1 VAEEA
6 LASAGRLTGKR
17 AVVTGAGQG
26 IGRATAL
33 AYAAEGASVLAISRS
48 GDKLES
54 LAGPGIETLAL
65 DVTDAAA
72 TAAALASAGPVDI
85 LFNGVGWV
93 HDGGLLDCA
102 PQDWAHSFEVNVTSM
117 YTTIRAVL
125 PGMVARRAGS
135 IINVASVASSIT
147 GVPRRAA
154 YGASKGAVIGLTK
167 AVARDVIATGVRCNA
182 LCPGTTDTPS
192 LNERMQ
198 AQDDPEAARRAFVA
212 RQPMGRLGSAG
223 EMAEAA
229 VYLASDLSAFATGT
243 VLVVDGGQTM

>member
-1 VAEEA
+1 
-6 LASAGRLTGKR
+6 LAAAGRLNGKR

-26 IGRATAL
+26 IGYATAL

-48 GDKLES
+48 ADKLDG
-54 LAGPGIETLAL
+54 LAIDAL

-72 TAAALASAGPVDI
+72 MSAVLAAAGPVDI

-93 HDGGLLDCA
+93 HEGTLLDCE
-102 PQDWAHSFEVNVTSM
+102 AHEWVRSFEVNVTSM
-117 YTTIRAVL
+117 YTTIRALL
-125 PGMVARRAGS
+125 PGMVARSAGS
-135 IINVASVASSIT
+135 IINVAAVASSIT

-192 LNERMQ
+192 LNDRMQ
-198 AQDDPEAARRAFVA
+198 AQEDPQAARRAFVA
-212 RQPMGRLGSAG
+212 RQPMGRLGRTE

-229 VYLASDLSAFATGT
+229 IYLASDLSAFATGT

>member
-1 VAEEA
+1 MA
-6 LASAGRLTGKR
+6 LTGRLSGKR

-26 IGRATAL
+26 IGQATAL
-33 AYAAEGASVLAISRS
+33 AFAAEGASVLAISRS
-48 GDKLES
+48 AGK
-54 LAGPGIETLAL
+54 LAGLAGHGIETLAL
-65 DVTDAAA
+65 DVTDNV
-72 TAAALASAGPVDI
+72 ALSSALSAAGPVDI

-93 HDGGLLDCA
+93 HDGTLLDCE
-102 PQDWAHSFEVNVTSM
+102 PSEWLRSFEVNVTSM

-167 AVARDVIATGVRCNA
+167 AVARDVVASGVRCNA

-192 LNERMQ
+192 LNDRMR
-198 AQDDPEAARRAFVA
+198 AHDDPDAARRAFVA
-212 RQPMGRLGSAG
+212 RQPMGRLGSTA

>member
-1 VAEEA
+1 LQGSAR
-6 LASAGRLTGKR
+6 LAGKR
-17 AVVTGAGQG
+17 AIVTGTGQG
-26 IGRATAL
+26 IGLATAMAFL
-33 AYAAEGASVLAISRS
+33 AEGASVLAISRS
-48 GDKLES
+48 GDKL
-54 LAGPGIETLAL
+54 AGIARAGAETLAL
-65 DVTDAAA
+65 DLADTKGAASVLSA
-72 TAAALASAGPVDI
+72 AGPADI

-93 HDGGLLDCA
+93 HDGTLLDCDLDA
-102 PQDWAHSFEVNVTSM
+102 WEQSFAVNVTSM

-125 PGMVARRAGS
+125 PGMVERGSGS

-192 LNERMQ
+192 LHDRMQ
-198 AQDDPEAARRAFVA
+198 AQADPYAARRAFVA
-212 RQPMGRLGSAG
+212 RQPMGRLGRVE

-243 VLVVDGGQTM
+243 VLVVDGGQTL

>member
-1 VAEEA
+1 MAA
-6 LASAGRLTGKR
+6 AGRLNGKR

-26 IGRATAL
+26 IGYATAL

-48 GDKLES
+48 ADKLEG
-54 LAGPGIETLAL
+54 LAIEGIETLAL
-65 DVTDAAA
+65 DVTDAVAMSASLAA
-72 TAAALASAGPVDI
+72 AGPVDI

-93 HDGGLLDCA
+93 HDGTLLECG
-102 PQDWAHSFEVNVTSM
+102 PQDWIRSFEVNVTSM

-125 PGMVARRAGS
+125 PGMVARGAGS

-167 AVARDVIATGVRCNA
+167 AVARDVVATGVRCNA
-182 LCPGTTDTPS
+182 LCPGTTETPS
-192 LNERMQ
+192 LNDRMQ
-198 AQDDPEAARRAFVA
+198 AHDDPQAARRAFVA
-212 RQPMGRLGSAG
+212 RQPMGRLGRPE

-229 VYLASDLSAFATGT
+229 IYLASDLSAFATGT